1 LDLNLSWHSRCR
13 AAVLPV
19 SKVLFVLRGVA
30 LVALLCSI
38 CACASIPK
46 QRYGIER
53 LKFKGV
59 KELDSNA
66 LRACLSTEQRDKV
79 TLGLGAL
86 ASPNCGEPPFDQDRW
101 SARLFALPWTK
112 WPIYDEAVF
121 KLDLD
126 RVERWYQARGYY
138 GVRVLNVDFKPSEAR
153 SGEGCKDEDCTV
165 EITVNVDEGE
175 PIRIRKLSL
184 DDDGGLPPELSE
196 ELLDKFNLEQG
207 DIFDEALYDQAR
219 ERVAEELRDEGYAR
233 AAVEGEVVI
242 NRGLLVADIKL
253 KVTPGPLC
261 YIGDVKI
268 VSKGDVPEGPILSAA
283 LLKKGQLFR
292 TSDIE
297 DAQRSI
303 YLLGAFSAVS
313 VRGNLE
319 DTQGAEIPVEI
330 AVEPRR
336 KSEVMLGF
344 GLLAGSV
351 SSGPQAA
358 ESVSVPQWDL
368 HLLGSYENR
377 NFFGNLR
384 RFRIEERPR
393 MLFLAPFP
401 GVPDG
406 SPRFGNTIT
415 ADFSQPGLI
424 DGRTNLF
431 LETRWDNGPD
441 PFLLF
446 FRNDFGIALGLERGF
461 WKQRLNARV
470 AVHQEVM
477 QVARRQP
484 LEDYIRKLVDGGE
497 PRFCDADFTPGDPGY
512 EVPLDEPPAVTAANA
527 TLNRARCL
535 NQRFLIPNS
544 YRLFFLEQRLTLDL
558 RDDPT
563 RPRKGAYFRVT
574 VHEAIRIWDPS
585 WNAVRVLPE
594 ARGYAPL
601 GLGIILAARF
611 ALGSFHVLD
620 RSRKLDFQS
629 KVLGAQPYR
638 LRGGGANSV
647 RGFGPGELGNGRAGG
662 IRRWEASLELRVP
675 LSKDFYIVTFGDMG
689 DVYEGYD
696 EQGNKD
702 VRFRFDHLN
711 TSVGGGL
718 RYYTIIGPVRLDVAG
733 RPKALAGREN
743 DNYQMNLGFTKFR
756 GAVHLT
762 IGESF

>member
-401 GVPDG
+401 GVSND
-406 SPRFGNTIT
+406 SPRFGNTLT

-424 DGRTNLF
+424 DGRTSLF

-446 FRNDFGIALGLERGF
+446 FRNDVGLALGLERGF
-461 WKQRLNARV
+461 WKQRFNMRV

-484 LEDYIRKLVDGGE
+484 LEDFIEKILKGDANTCGGE
-497 PRFCDADFTPGDPGY
+497 TA
-512 EVPLDEPPAVTAANA
+512 PAAGTEAFYN
-527 TLNRARCL
+527 CL
-535 NQRFLIPNS
+535 NQEYLIPKS
-544 YRLFFLEQRLTLDL
+544 SRLFFLEQRLTLDL
-558 RDDPT
+558 RDDAT
-563 RPRKGAYFRVT
+563 RPKKGGYFRLT
-574 VHEAIRIWDPS
+574 VHEAFRVWDPS
-585 WNAVRVLPE
+585 WNYIRLVPE

-601 GLGIILAARF
+601 GLGIILAGRF
-611 ALGSFHVLD
+611 ALGSLHVFD
-620 RSRKLDFQS
+620 RSGKLDTQAQI
-629 KVLGAQPYR
+629 LGAQPYR

-647 RGFGPGELGNGRAGG
+647 RGFAPGELGNGRAGG

-689 DVYEGYD
+689 DVHAGYNED
-696 EQGNKD
+696 GSED
-702 VRFRFDHLN
+702 VRFRFERLN
-711 TSVGGGL
+711 TSIGGGL
-718 RYYTIIGPVRLDVAG
+718 RYYTIIGPIRLDVAG
-733 RPKALAGREN
+733 RPKALQGEVVSN
-743 DNYQMNLGFTKFR
+743 ETMNLGFTKFR